1 MRDKII
7 ALIEGYGGLSRAAV
21 LALIADNVTQHMVD
35 LEIED
40 MLTEGVLTYV
50 GGELHVA

>member
-7 ALIEGYGGLSRAAV
+7 ALIKGYDGISRATV
-21 LALIADNVTQHMVD
+21 LVLIADNVTQHMVD

-40 MLTEGVLTYV
+40 MLTEGVLTFK
-50 GGELHVA
+50 GGELYVA